1 MVFPG
6 DLVTVLTEREIAN
19 QEIETYRKQRA
30 AEVERVAMEQAKG
43 TADMQVELARS
54 KVGVTIKQNNADAKQ
69 NNADARIAEA
79 GGEAEYIRQTV
90 AK

>member
-54 KVGVTIKQNNADAKQ
+54 KVGVTIKQNNADA
-69 NNADARIAEA
+69 RIAEA